1 MDRKLYEIIGQL
13 YATHYYNLENMSEM
27 NKAIE
32 DLQKQIKKLEQKEG
46 KQGVKIN
53 SSINTPSYSDKNW
66 EDESLVESNSELSEV
81 NG

>member
-1 MDRKLYEIIGQL
+1 
-13 YATHYYNLENMSEM
+13 M

>member
-53 SSINTPSYSDKNW
+53 
-66 EDESLVESNSELSEV
+66 
-81 NG
+81 